1 MAAREDR
8 MSEVPTPQDAP
19 KIGYKQPPAATRFRK
34 GRSGNPKGRPR
45 ARHRQI
51 PFDTV
56 LGQLVTV
63 REDDRERRITAA
75 EAFILQLTQKGLA
88 GDSAAARASLAA
100 IEEAR
105 AKRTPEKDLE
115 VLRIIISSF
124 GIGSALRTLGL
135 GVKKYPLDKQR
146 VRWELEPWIV
156 EAALGRFDARTL
168 SADEQREVWRNTRT
182 PHKVNWPAWWTEVVE

>member
-1 MAAREDR
+1 MAAPEVA
-8 MSEVPTPQDAP
+8 MSESETPAEAP
-19 KIGYKQPPAATRFRK
+19 RVGYKRPPEATRFKK

-45 ARHRQI
+45 TRHRRI

-56 LGQLVTV
+56 LGQMVTV
-63 REDDRERRITAA
+63 REDGRERRITAA
-75 EAFILQLTQKGLA
+75 EAFLLQLTQKGLA

-115 VLRIIISSF
+115 VLRIIVCSF
-124 GIGSALRTLGL
+124 GVGSALRILGL

-156 EAALGRFDARTL
+156 EAALSRFGDRIL
-168 SADEQREVWRNTRT
+168 SREEQREVWANTRT
-182 PHKVNWPAWWTEVVE
+182 PGKVDWPSWWTEKG